1 MIEDLNQRRSKKI
14 KKLWQDSQERMA
26 QQIAEENNL
35 LYINLRQAVIETSAL
50 ELVEEDRSREANLA
64 VFSIERKQLKIAVFD
79 PLSPPAIKIIE
90 ELKKQGFQVAIYV
103 VTRKSLDWA
112 WNYYRFVHVRQK
124 KLAHSIDIGDTELV
138 EFSNLDR
145 ALSAIPPTEVT
156 KLVSFILKSALAIK
170 ASDIHIEPQE
180 HQALIR
186 FRING
191 VLYDVGDLTTAQYQS
206 VKQRF
211 KLLAGLRLNLENVAQ
226 DGRFSIQDQ
235 DDYADVR
242 ASSLP
247 GPQGEYLVFRILQ
260 GEKTGWGLEDLGL
273 RERGF
278 QLFSSYLSSPNGMI
292 LVTGPTGSG
301 KTTTLYTLLKQK
313 ISPGIKIITI
323 ENPVEYRIPGVNQTQ
338 VTKKYTFA
346 NGLKSILRQDPDVI
360 MIGEMRDS
368 ATVKTA
374 LQAALTG
381 HLVFSTLHTNEASG
395 TFARLAELGADPQI
409 VPNAV
414 KLVVAQRLVRQLCPY
429 CKEKYR
435 PSPELKEK
443 LISAFSILSPK
454 SKIKVPTDIPYLWR
468 AKGCSHCHRLGYST
482 QSGIFEY
489 FPVSPRIS
497 KAVEKEADQN
507 TIRKIAIDEGMVP
520 LFHSGLLK
528 AIEGLTSL
536 EEVVRVAGDI
546 SYIEESQ
553 KQMFSRTLTRGVKIS
568 SAEEKEMEKPLPK
581 LETLPSILQNKSKE
595 RQIAFILG
603 KAIKS
608 RATDIHLEPGEKVF
622 HIRQRIDGVL
632 SLFLTMNMTE
642 YPSLINQI
650 KVISG
655 LNTEETKI
663 VQEGRFRVSFPDKS
677 FDIRLSII
685 PGGYGETVSL
695 RILGGEI
702 KSLDLNEL
710 GLSFSEE
717 EKIKKVIQKKTGLIL
732 AAGPTSSGKTTTLFA
747 ILKQLAQP
755 EVKIITVED
764 PIEYRIPGVT
774 QTQVNRE
781 KGYTFAKALRSLLR
795 QNPNILLVGEI
806 RDKETALLAWQASLT
821 GHLVLSTIHAN
832 DALEVFDRLESLGIP
847 PQKILPSLNAIIS
860 QRLVRNLCS
869 QCKKKITASSA
880 DTKLISKT
888 LKKFPQEGRRF
899 KKPYKIYQAGSCSQC
914 NFTGYLGR
922 LGIFEILIPS
932 DKMKSISSIKRI
944 RFPRLID
951 DAVLKMLQGK
961 TSREEIKRVL
971 GI

>member
-90 ELKKQGFQVAIYV
+90 ELKKQGFQ
-103 VTRKSLDWA
+103 
-112 WNYYRFVHVRQK
+112 
-124 KLAHSIDIGDTELV
+124 SIDVGDTELV

-414 KLVVAQRLVRQLCPY
+414 KLVVAH
-429 CKEKYR
+429 
-435 PSPELKEK
+435 
-443 LISAFSILSPK
+443 
-454 SKIKVPTDIPYLWR
+454 
-468 AKGCSHCHRLGYST
+468 SHCHRLGYST

-622 HIRQRIDGVL
+622 HDSGC
-632 SLFLTMNMTE
+632 LFL
-642 YPSLINQI
+642 INHS
-650 KVISG
+650 ISVF
-655 LNTEETKI
+655 LLS
-663 VQEGRFRVSFPDKS
+663 RVVMV
-677 FDIRLSII
+677 RLS
-685 PGGYGETVSL
+685 PFVS
-695 RILGGEI
+695 
-702 KSLDLNEL
+702 
-710 GLSFSEE
+710 
-717 EKIKKVIQKKTGLIL
+717 
-732 AAGPTSSGKTTTLFA
+732 
-747 ILKQLAQP
+747 
-755 EVKIITVED
+755 
-764 PIEYRIPGVT
+764 
-774 QTQVNRE
+774 
-781 KGYTFAKALRSLLR
+781 
-795 QNPNILLVGEI
+795 
-806 RDKETALLAWQASLT
+806 
-821 GHLVLSTIHAN
+821 
-832 DALEVFDRLESLGIP
+832 
-847 PQKILPSLNAIIS
+847 
-860 QRLVRNLCS
+860 
-869 QCKKKITASSA
+869 
-880 DTKLISKT
+880 
-888 LKKFPQEGRRF
+888 
-899 KKPYKIYQAGSCSQC
+899 
-914 NFTGYLGR
+914 
-922 LGIFEILIPS
+922 
-932 DKMKSISSIKRI
+932 
-944 RFPRLID
+944 
-951 DAVLKMLQGK
+951 
-961 TSREEIKRVL
+961 
-971 GI
+971 